1 MFKGIGI
8 LSSVLLIAALAGGY
22 FVLRRTQTQHFQSS
36 VRQAPAPAIEPAKLQ
51 VYEDEVFLKKSE
63 AVIGGTIENI
73 SNESLGRLQ
82 VTIKLQRRDGRE
94 ELKTVPLLGV
104 KDLAPGARGNYSLRI
119 PTGLWDNAKVVSV
132 APPDT
137 NNTYSFKSKPG
148 KERPAEPP
156 PATIQRTV
164 IIERTKPRPKGEEF
178 INTPDNPV
186 IIR

>member
-8 LSSVLLIAALAGGY
+8 IFSVLLIVVLAGGY
-22 FVLRRTQTQHFQSS
+22 FALRQNQTQHFQPS
-36 VRQAPAPAIEPAKLQ
+36 VRQTPTPVNEPVKLQ

-73 SNESLGRLQ
+73 SNESLARLQ
-82 VTIKLQRRDGRE
+82 VTIKLQRRNGQE

-104 KDLAPGARGNYSLRI
+104 TDLAPRARGNYSLRI
-119 PTGLWDNAKVVSV
+119 PTGLWDSAKVVSV
-132 APPDT
+132 APFDA
-137 NNTYSFKSKPG
+137 NITYNFKSKPG
-148 KERPAEPP
+148 RERPAEPP
-156 PATIQRTV
+156 PASIQRTV
-164 IIERTKPRPKGEEF
+164 IVERTKPRPKGEEF